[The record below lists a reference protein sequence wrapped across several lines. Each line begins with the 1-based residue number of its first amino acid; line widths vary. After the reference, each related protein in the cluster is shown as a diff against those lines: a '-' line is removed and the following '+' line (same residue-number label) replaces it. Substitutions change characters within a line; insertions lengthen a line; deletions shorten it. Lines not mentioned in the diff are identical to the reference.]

1 MKPYI
6 DIADTA
12 EKSAMRMVNRWRV
25 YVYKKCV
32 PNCTQFGTNFCKS
45 LIISIIGG
53 PGGGRTLVQT
63 RKPQA
68 FYMLITD

>member
-32 PNCTQFGTNFCKS
+32 PNCTQFGTNF
-45 LIISIIGG
+45 L
-53 PGGGRTLVQT
+53 
-63 RKPQA
+63 
-68 FYMLITD
+68 